1 MEKEARY
8 YEKLDERRV
17 QCHLCPHECVI
28 ADGRSGFC
36 NFRNNVGGTLVAGT
50 YGRPSAIALDPIEK
64 KPLYHFHPGTQIL
77 SIGTMGCTFHC
88 NFCQNWHMLRGE
100 LPARLV
106 TPEQLVEAARRE
118 KSIAIAYTYNE
129 PYVSFEYVL
138 DTAKVARQAGLKNV
152 LVTNGYYMPEPFAEL
167 GRLVDAMNIDLKGIR
182 EEFYKEY
189 SRGELWP
196 VQRTIEDAVQRG
208 IMVELTNL
216 LIPGANDSEQELRDL
231 VDYVAGLGKS
241 IPLHFSRY
249 HPAYKLDLPPT
260 PASSL
265 ERAYRIA
272 SEKLN
277 YVYLGNVSGMQGS
290 DTNCPQCGAVA
301 VRRTGCSTR
310 VVGLEGSSCRACGAA
325 LNFVV

>member
-1 MEKEARY
+1 MEAKY
-8 YEKLDERRV
+8 YEKLDGGKVE
-17 QCHLCPHECVI
+17 CHLCPHECDI
-28 ADGRSGFC
+28 GDGRRGYC
-36 NFRNNVGGTLVAGT
+36 GVRRNEGGTLVATT
-50 YGRPSAIALDPIEK
+50 YGLEASAALDPIEK
-64 KPLYHFHPGTQIL
+64 KPLYHFHPGTAIY
-77 SIGTMGCTFHC
+77 SIGQAGCTFHC
-88 NFCQNWHMLRGE
+88 EFCQNWQLLNPDVPQGS
-100 LPARLV
+100 LP
-106 TPEQLVEAARRE
+106 PEAAVQKAKKAE
-118 KSIAIAYTYNE
+118 CVGIAYTYNE
-129 PYVSFEYVL
+129 PYVGFEYVL
-138 DTAKVARQAGLKNV
+138 DTARLAREAGLKNV

-167 GRLVDAMNIDLKGIR
+167 APLVDAMNIDLKSIR
-182 EEFYKEY
+182 EEFYKQY
-189 SRGELWP
+189 SRGELRP

-216 LIPGANDSEQELRDL
+216 LIPDANDSEEELRDL
-231 VDYVAGLGKS
+231 VDYVAGLDKK

-272 SEKLN
+272 SEKLD

-301 VRRTGCSTR
+301 VRRTGYSTR
-310 VVGLEGSSCRACGAA
+310 VVGLEGSSCKACGAA